1 MKQNT
6 SVISVFMHIT
16 GKILGESHSCIII
29 LKSSVVTGDLKN
41 ILVII
46 EMDAKMSTDAI
57 ILMDGRSLNITQK
70 IISSINAKT
79 GKNALSLTAHIIIRS
94 RIKDNN
100 CKLGS
105 VFFQKPALS
114 LSHRIIICRI

>member
-16 GKILGESHSCIII
+16 GKILGGSHSCIII

-79 GKNALSLTAHIIIRS
+79 GKNALSLTAHIIIPS

-100 CKLGS
+100 CKPGS
-105 VFFQKPALS
+105 VFFHKPAL
-114 LSHRIIICRI
+114 

>member
-1 MKQNT
+1 MKIIT
-6 SVISVFMHIT
+6 SVISVFMLIIS
-16 GKILGESHSCIII
+16 KILGGSHSCTII
-29 LKSSVVTGDLKN
+29 LKSSAATGNPKN
-41 ILVII
+41 TLVII

-79 GKNALSLTAHIIIRS
+79 GKNALSLTAHIIIPS

-100 CKLGS
+100 CKPGS
-105 VFFQKPALS
+105 VFFHKPAL
-114 LSHRIIICRI
+114 